1 MVYKMTPQKIMINLI
16 EIPVLDAFSPSINII
31 IISQTSTAVVET
43 NQLEA
48 LKSPST
54 SAAGALSQ

>member
-31 IISQTSTAVVET
+31 IISQTSTAAVGGGDKPVRS
-43 NQLEA
+43 
-48 LKSPST
+48 LKI
-54 SAAGALSQ
+54 AKYLGC